1 VAKPAVNPRNANEST
16 IADAALLLHLA
27 VGLKRKS
34 KTTSAEADVVKSK
47 KLANVSDGHNLKAW

>member
-16 IADAALLLHLA
+16 IADAALLHLA

-34 KTTSAEADVVKSK
+34 KTTSAEADVVKV
-47 KLANVSDGHNLKAW
+47 LR